1 MHDTG
6 TLSCPFP
13 ISSILKHNPTIL
25 PSRLSFEVKLT
36 DVDTFYELKCRLCA
50 DGSRMTE
57 GIDFSESYAPT
68 SDADSFRLIIALASS
83 KGYWLIFYDVSN
95 AFQTNVIDDPSKR
108 HYLRL
113 PPLYQQW
120 FKQRWPTHPLHSTC
134 HDWKQLVLQTLRNL
148 QGTKDAGHEWYQ
160 LLSKIF

>member
-1 MHDTG
+1 
-6 TLSCPFP
+6 
-13 ISSILKHNPTIL
+13 
-25 PSRLSFEVKLT
+25 
-36 DVDTFYELKCRLCA
+36 
-50 DGSRMTE
+50 MTK

-68 SDADSFRLIIALASS
+68 SDADPFRLIIALASF

-108 HYLRL
+108 NFLRL

-120 FKQRWPTHPLHSTC
+120 FKQRWSTHPLHSTC

-148 QGTKDAGHEWYQ
+148 QGTKYAGHEWYQ
-160 LLSKIF
+160 LLSNIF